1 MCPEKYQH
9 FVIWSWGMM
18 WKNIGSHFPRKM
30 EEKPRPSYPMPSK
43 LPQFTVLIHYTIFLY
58 EALTFLQRLR
68 EEIKIFLTVLKSLFC
83 LVKFWYFF
91 QLGSKIWKGYVC
103 KTWKAPF
110 MLLNKVKNPFF
121 LVICCFLRSEKG
133 FAY

>member
-1 MCPEKYQH
+1 MPWKVSTLRDMIMGNDVKKY
-9 FVIWSWGMM
+9 WLTLSKENGG
-18 WKNIGSHFPRKM
+18 KT
-30 EEKPRPSYPMPSK
+30 PSK
-43 LPQFTVLIHYTIFLY
+43 LPHAVQVTSVYGIDSLHPFFIRSTYISAKASWRNKNI
-58 EALTFLQRLR
+58 
-68 EEIKIFLTVLKSLFC
+68 LKSFEKPFL
-83 LVKFWYFF
+83 LRKIWYFF